1 MRVAVLRRLS
11 IIGLAVA
18 VSAATAAACSDD
30 AGDDATTPDAGAPDG
45 GDAAKAPEPDGALVD
60 ASTGPFSCATVDT
73 AALVFCNDFEARGG
87 GAAAP
92 FGFDEGFAGPD
103 AAAGSLAISDEGG
116 ITHPSF
122 VLDVALAQTADAGGD
137 AGQAVFLTKDLPG
150 GNAPSSYT
158 HYEVELDFRV
168 VGPASL
174 AYVALGAIA
183 FPAGAI
189 KEHGFA
195 VYDGNVFGRLVPKDF
210 AVKDDKSLWH
220 HARIVLDR
228 APGTGSFATTIDI
241 DGTLV
246 DNVGGVD
253 VGDTGTTSLRIGAFA
268 TSPNAGGAIRVQFD
282 DVVIRRR

>member
-1 MRVAVLRRLS
+1 MTRRSSYALAGLLS
-11 IIGLAVA
+11 LALG
-18 VSAATAAACSDD
+18 AAGVVACSDD
-30 AGDDATTPDAGAPDG
+30 DEPENKAPDAAAAEA
-45 GDAAKAPEPDGALVD
+45 GDAAKEPEPDASPAD
-60 ASTGPFSCATVDT
+60 ASTGPFSCATLDA
-73 AALVFCNDFEARGG
+73 AALVFCSDFEAEDG

-92 FGFDEGFAGPD
+92 FGFDDAFAGPD
-103 AAAGSLAISDEGG
+103 ASAGSLSISNEGG
-116 ITHPSF
+116 LAHPSF
-122 VLDVALAQTADAGGD
+122 VLDVSLAQEGDSGADAG
-137 AGQAVFLTKDLPG
+137 QSVFLTKSLPAG
-150 GNAPSSYT
+150 APSSFA

-168 VGPASL
+168 VGTASL
-174 AYVALGAIA
+174 AYVALGVLA
-183 FPAGAI
+183 FTNGAI

-228 APGTGSFATTIDI
+228 PAGASSYATTISV

-253 VGDTGTTSLRIGAFA
+253 VGSTGTTSLRIGAFA
-268 TSPNAGGAIRVQFD
+268 TSPSAGGSVRVQFD